1 MKKILL
7 FTLFLLFAKP
17 AFCYYEFDSKL
28 KDSYS
33 CILQFKLTEASTLL
47 REEKAEK
54 PGNDLTLLYENYIDF
69 LKAFISEEK
78 TDFVLLKKRTSE
90 RLSCV
95 EKKGERNSPYYNY
108 VQAEMMM
115 QESLVKIKFHEF
127 FSAVSLFVNANKLI
141 QKNSV
146 AYPTFILNEKLS
158 GLINVVV
165 GSIPPQYQWLNN
177 LAGIRGSVKVGVD
190 QLNAVYEGLNQNG
203 LGVYKPE
210 LLFYRSVIQSAYNG
224 PENNLCQLDSL
235 FEKER
240 FGGPLIAFSYSNILA
255 NLGENDK
262 VIAVINSG
270 IISGRYSFPFLIYKR
285 GVAYLR
291 KGMFD
296 FAQSDFEFFLRNFHG
311 QNYIKAGYQ
320 KLAWISILKNDT
332 AAYFKYLD
340 VCSENGSVFSD
351 EDKEAQSEAMGKQ
364 VPNTRFLSARLFF
377 DGGYYSESLK
387 SLLSFPVAELG
398 DGNEKLEYAYR
409 MGRIMEKTGR
419 IDKAELCYQSVYEA
433 GKNASSYFASNSCL
447 LLGRV
452 FEKRGEVQRAIQY
465 YKLVLL
471 MKDHQ
476 YKNSIDQKAKA
487 ALQRL
492 E

>member
-1 MKKILL
+1 MKKLFFFAIL
-7 FTLFLLFAKP
+7 FSFATP
-17 AFCYYEFDSKL
+17 AFSYYDFDSKL
-28 KDSYS
+28 KNSCS
-33 CILQFKLTEASTLL
+33 CILRLKLIEATDLL

-78 TDFVLLKKRTSE
+78 KAFVLLKKQTSE
-90 RLSCV
+90 RLSHI
-95 EKKGERNSPYYNY
+95 EKKGDKNSPYHNY

-115 QESLVKIKFHEF
+115 QESLVKIKYHEF
-127 FSAVSLFVNANKLI
+127 FSAVSLFVNANKLV
-141 QKNSV
+141 QKNS
-146 AYPTFILNEKLS
+146 AAFPTFLLNEKLS
-158 GLINVVV
+158 GLINIVI

-177 LAGIRGSVKVGVD
+177 LAGIHGTIKVGVD
-190 QLNAVYEGLNQNG
+190 KLNAVYQSLDQIGFA
-203 LGVYKPE
+203 VYKPE
-210 LLFYRSVIQSAYNG
+210 LLFYQSIIQSAYNG
-224 PENNLCQLDSL
+224 PDNNLNQLDSL
-235 FEKER
+235 FEKEN
-240 FGGPLIAFSYSNILA
+240 FSGPLIAFSYSNILS
-255 NLGENDK
+255 NLGENERA
-262 VIAVINSG
+262 ISVINSG
-270 IISGRYSFPFLIYKR
+270 IIPGTYSFPFLFYKR

-291 KGMFD
+291 KGMYD
-296 FAQSDFEFFLRNFHG
+296 LSQSDFEFFLHNFHG

-332 AAYFKYLD
+332 SGYFKYLAL
-340 VCSENGSVFSD
+340 CSENGSVFSD
-351 EDKEAQSEAMGKQ
+351 EDKEAQSEARSKQ
-364 VPNTRFLSARLFF
+364 IPNTKFLSARLFF
-377 DGGYYSESLK
+377 DGGYYTGSLK
-387 SLLSFPVAELG
+387 SLLSFPVNELG
-398 DGNEKLEYAYR
+398 DGNEKLEYTYR

-447 LLGRV
+447 LLGKI
-452 FEKRGEVQRAIQY
+452 FEKRGEAARAIEY

-471 MKDHQ
+471 IKDHQ